1 MGVKSAIEYF
11 ESVWYTRHPVAV
23 VLAPLGWI
31 YRAIG
36 TARKSAYTSGLLS
49 SYKADVP
56 IVVVGNITSGGTGKT
71 PLVIWLV
78 EYFRSL
84 GYSPGVVARGYRG
97 RAKSW
102 PQQVRSDS
110 DPSAVGDEPIVIA
123 RRARCPVAV
132 GPHRGDAV
140 DALLRHADCD
150 IVISDDGLQ
159 HYALERNYEIAVIDG
174 VRRMGNGQCLPAGP
188 LREPASRLQSVDVIV
203 TNGIAG
209 RGEFG
214 MKYIATQAH
223 KIDGS
228 ETIELPKF
236 APKEVHAVAGIAHPE
251 RFFSM
256 LRAKGFRVRPHPFR
270 NHARFRQADFEFD
283 DDLPVIMTE
292 KDAIKCEH
300 LVLPRCWYIPI
311 TAELPD
317 VFRRRLAFVF
327 SGDEDG

>member
-1 MGVKSAIEYF
+1 MKSGVELL
-11 ESVWYTRHPVAV
+11 ESVWYTRHPLAVA
-23 VLAPLGWI
+23 LAPLGWVSC
-31 YRAIG
+31 AIG
-36 TARKSAYTSGLLS
+36 TARRSAYTSGLLS

-78 EYFRSL
+78 EYFRSI
-84 GYSPGVVARGYRG
+84 GYAPGVVARGYRG

-102 PQQVRSDS
+102 PQQVRPDS
-110 DPSAVGDEPIVIA
+110 DPSVVGDEPIVIA

-132 GPHRGDAV
+132 GPRRGDAV

-159 HYALERNYEIAVIDG
+159 HYALERNYEIAVVDG
-174 VRRMGNGQCLPAGP
+174 VRRMGNGRCLPAGP

-214 MKYIATQAH
+214 MKYIATHAH

-228 ETIELPKF
+228 EAIELPKF
-236 APKEVHAVAGIAHPE
+236 APKEVHAIAGIAHPE

-256 LRAKGFRVRPHPFR
+256 LRSKGFRVRPHPFR
-270 NHARFRQADFEFD
+270 DHARFRQSDFEFD
-283 DDLPVIMTE
+283 DDLPMIMTE

-311 TAELPD
+311 TADLPD
-317 VFRRRLAFVF
+317 VLRRRLSFVF
-327 SGDEDG
+327 SGGDDG